1 MSTKCEKVKPILH
14 VGKLR
19 DQKNPYFY
27 NIKLDG
33 QVILLPNTF
42 LPIIWQVKV
51 ALMSEIF
58 NKQCTSMAQQ
68 Q

>member
-1 MSTKCEKVKPILH
+1 MSTKCEKEKHILH

-19 DQKNPYFY
+19 DQKNPDFY

-42 LPIIWQVKV
+42 LPII
-51 ALMSEIF
+51 
-58 NKQCTSMAQQ
+58 
-68 Q
+68 